1 MESIKGLSENFRFI
15 FSFSFLSFLS
25 FFSKTETDLRRALL
39 SSLSSRP
46 SEAKKDMVGSH
57 RTKVKSNQRK
67 EKKKKNEEGVF
78 FGFRFLSE
86 KKERKRSKIWHRWWE
101 KQGKGGKEEKI
112 RGGEEREGPPR
123 RSVRRLF
130 MSSRG
135 QPSSPTHPHEFFTRN
150 VVLLL
155 DARQE
160 VEQKC
165 QHLRG
170 RRSRGT
176 ESREDPEWRQERLPL
191 SIVLHRYF
199 DCHHRGGVGVHK
211 NQESRIKNKNKNKN
225 KRERKKEKSNRRK
238 RKKKEK
244 EKVNRKKK
252 GTKEPGP

>member
-1 MESIKGLSENFRFI
+1 
-15 FSFSFLSFLS
+15 
-25 FFSKTETDLRRALL
+25 
-39 SSLSSRP
+39 
-46 SEAKKDMVGSH
+46 
-57 RTKVKSNQRK
+57 
-67 EKKKKNEEGVF
+67 
-78 FGFRFLSE
+78 
-86 KKERKRSKIWHRWWE
+86 
-101 KQGKGGKEEKI
+101 
-112 RGGEEREGPPR
+112 
-123 RSVRRLF
+123 

-252 GTKEPGP
+252 GTKEPGPYKLNEPAGRSPPVNFSSSLYYSHLSAASNTKSSISRNTHTLHIKSSWTVLPKLGNFWRVLTKSHQTSWIENEWENWW